1 MHNNFLQYIDIEAFQ
16 NDLLNWYNINKRDL
30 PWRQTNDP
38 YKIWVSEVMLQQT
51 QVKTVIPYYERFME
65 KFPTVYDLAAA
76 DEQLVLKEWEGLGYY
91 SRARH
96 LHTAAKEVA
105 TTYDGKLP
113 NDAKQ
118 LGKLKGI
125 GPYTKG
131 AILSIAFNEREPAVD
146 GNVMRVYSRLLNI
159 NEDITRYQTKKLF
172 AQNVLETIPEHN
184 PGDFNQSIMELGALI
199 CTPRQPKCIEC
210 PIQVHCQAYQLGI
223 QTKLPVRN
231 KAPKQKEISYVTL
244 LIVTDDKK
252 IMIEQRPNEGLLA
265 NLWQFPMISMDE
277 IGFDHIEQYMFA
289 EYGVKIKLQKK
300 KGTLKHTFSHLIWH
314 LTVYQATLTNELMDE
329 SRLQLVNLSDLSKY
343 PFPVSHLNMMDFLQ
357 IE

>member
-118 LGKLKGI
+118 LGKR
-125 GPYTKG
+125 
-131 AILSIAFNEREPAVD
+131 SEER
-146 GNVMRVYSRLLNI
+146 RV
-159 NEDITRYQTKKLF
+159 
-172 AQNVLETIPEHN
+172 
-184 PGDFNQSIMELGALI
+184 G
-199 CTPRQPKCIEC
+199 
-210 PIQVHCQAYQLGI
+210 
-223 QTKLPVRN
+223 
-231 KAPKQKEISYVTL
+231 
-244 LIVTDDKK
+244 
-252 IMIEQRPNEGLLA
+252 
-265 NLWQFPMISMDE
+265 
-277 IGFDHIEQYMFA
+277 
-289 EYGVKIKLQKK
+289 
-300 KGTLKHTFSHLIWH
+300 
-314 LTVYQATLTNELMDE
+314 
-329 SRLQLVNLSDLSKY
+329 
-343 PFPVSHLNMMDFLQ
+343 
-357 IE
+357 